1 MFALYCCIS
10 LSGSVKASNE
20 DRLNSDIL
28 SLGTY
33 EQFIEPYVFRDEFGN
48 SNIQRL
54 FDVVVLLN
62 AASERSEDSQCVW
75 RRNFLLGVVKLQTSA
90 KVFLTLR
97 DGQRVDEVLYIIA
110 GMVGFV
116 PHELQLSF
124 AGVKQ
129 EGVINFELFS
139 AAEHKNKHILIEPI

>member
-33 EQFIEPYVFRDEFGN
+33 EQFIEPHVFRDEFGN

-75 RRNFLLGVVKLQTSA
+75 LQQSALFFNGAHIVSCMTFLV
-90 KVFLTLR
+90 
-97 DGQRVDEVLYIIA
+97 
-110 GMVGFV
+110 
-116 PHELQLSF
+116 
-124 AGVKQ
+124 
-129 EGVINFELFS
+129 
-139 AAEHKNKHILIEPI
+139 